1 VVPTAH
7 YMMGGVVFSPDTRTP
22 LPALFAAGEDTGGVH
37 GANRLGGNGV
47 ANSTVFGGIA
57 GDAMAAWVRREGSF
71 RAPDEQAIA
80 AAVARAEAP
89 FAQPAGDIE
98 AVREALFECMWA
110 DVGILR
116 TAESLQRGLRRLEEL
131 DAQLART
138 GVAPIDRAFHVGWHD
153 WLNLKN
159 LVAVS
164 RVIAMSALAR
174 EDSRGA
180 HFREDFPD
188 TGDLHS
194 SHTIVVRQ
202 GASGLQLKREPVRF
216 TRVAPG
222 HSLLAAA

>member
-1 VVPTAH
+1 MAQW
-7 YMMGGVVFSPDTRTP
+7 
-22 LPALFAAGEDTGGVH
+22 
-37 GANRLGGNGV
+37 V
-47 ANSTVFGGIA
+47 A
-57 GDAMAAWVRREGSF
+57 REGAW
-71 RAPDEQAIA
+71 RAPDESALA

-89 FAQPAGDIE
+89 FAQAAGDLE
-98 AVREALFECMWA
+98 AVREALYECMWA

-116 TAESLQRGLRRLEEL
+116 SAASLQRGLQTLAEL
-131 DAQLART
+131 DAQLSHT
-138 GVAPIDRAFHVGWHD
+138 GVAPIDRAFHMGWHD

-188 TGDLHS
+188 ADALDS
-194 SHTIVVRQ
+194 SRYMVVRQ
-202 GASGLQLKREPVRF
+202 RGNALDLTREPVRF

-222 HSLLAAA
+222 QSLLVDA